1 MIDVSAYTQQPEVT
15 ETIASLRRRIAAGAG
30 LSLSNIR
37 NEAGNQYVDLVMEGG
52 GTLGVALLG
61 YIYVLEQLDIRFLK
75 VAGTSAGSIVA
86 MLLGGGGPI
95 AQAKSEWLIEK
106 VAGKDFY
113 DFIDGDEGVRAF
125 VDAMLDP
132 EARKRKKARLTPK
145 VLDDLKDYYGLN
157 PGVHFHEWM
166 KGLLAER
173 GVHNVNEMNQL
184 RTIAPAGI
192 RDVRTNAPCPPE
204 RWRRVSV
211 VAADITTGVKVSL
224 PDMAHLYWADPGL
237 VNPADFVRASMSVP
251 VFFYPFTVEN
261 LPNQAGTKEA
271 WDRDGNYRGP
281 IPPKVHFVDGGAM
294 SNFPMSLFYEPSGN
308 ADAPVLGI
316 QIGISRDSYNACDT
330 FGAFAGAM
338 LGSMMAFYDNDF
350 FVQHPEMNRFVGVID
365 TGEYNWLDF
374 SIDDAGKIDLFV
386 RGVRAAKNFMMTFF
400 ENPIT

>member
-1 MIDVSAYTQQPEVT
+1 MIEVTAYTQAPEVS
-15 ETIASLRRRIAAGAG
+15 ETIASLRRQIAAGAG

-37 NEAGNQYVDLVMEGG
+37 DEAGNQYVDLVMEGG

-61 YIYVLEQLDIRFLK
+61 YIYVLEQLDIRFLR

-86 MLLGGGGPI
+86 MLLAGGGPI

-113 DFIDGDEGVRAF
+113 DFIDGDDSVRAF

-132 EARKRKKARLTPK
+132 ESRKGKKARLTTK
-145 VLDDLKDYYGLN
+145 VLNDLKDYYGLN
-157 PGVHFHEWM
+157 PGAHFHAWM
-166 KGLLAER
+166 SELLAER
-173 GVHNVNEMNQL
+173 GVHNVNEMTQL
-184 RTIAPAGI
+184 RAISPAGI
-192 RDVRTNAPCPPE
+192 RDIRTQAPCPPE

-211 VAADITTGVKVSL
+211 VAADITTGVKVAL
-224 PDMAHLYWADPGL
+224 PDMAHLYWADPGA

-251 VFFYPFTVEN
+251 VFFYPFAVEN
-261 LPNQAGTKEA
+261 LPNTVAAKA
-271 WDRDGNYRGP
+271 HWDKDANYRGP
-281 IPPKVHFVDGGAM
+281 IPPKVYFVDGGSM

-316 QIGISRDSYNACDT
+316 QIGVSRDAYNACDS

-338 LGSMMAFYDNDF
+338 LGSMMAFHDNDF
-350 FVQHPEMNRFVGVID
+350 FVQHPEMNRFVGAID

-374 SIDDAGKIDLFV
+374 SIDDAGKVDLFI
-386 RGVRAAKNFMMTFF
+386 RGVRAAKDFIMSFLPS
-400 ENPIT
+400 PIS